1 MENEILKIN
10 LLIDN
15 DNYPMKIRRE
25 DEIFYRE
32 AAKQINYKL
41 NRYRTLYPMMNDNR
55 HWAMTALELA
65 FECASLKSATDVK
78 PYQGKLQELTS
89 LIEKYIK

>member
-1 MENEILKIN
+1 MDDNMLKIN

-15 DNYPMKIRRE
+15 DNYPMKIRRN

-41 NRYRTLYPMMNDNR
+41 NRYRALYPQMNDKR
-55 HWAMTALELA
+55 HWAMAALELA
-65 FECASLKSATDVK
+65 FESASLKKSTDVK
-78 PYQGKLQELTS
+78 PYQEKLEELTN
-89 LIEKYIK
+89 LIGEFIK

>member
-1 MENEILKIN
+1 MDDNMLKIN

-15 DNYPMKIRRE
+15 DNYPMRIRRN

-41 NRYRTLYPMMNDNR
+41 NRYRTLYPQMNDKR
-55 HWAMTALELA
+55 HWAMAALELA
-65 FECASLKSATDVK
+65 FESASLKSSTDVK
-78 PYQGKLQELTS
+78 PYEEKLEELTN
-89 LIEKYIK
+89 LIDKFIK